1 MFRIKK
7 ELDGETTILQ
17 LIGRI
22 QSPHLQ
28 ELKEQIGRD
37 EAHTELDL
45 SEVTMVDVEAIR
57 FLSSCEQEGITLRH
71 CSAFIREWIVREREA
86 GGRHHE
92 A

>member
-1 MFRIKK
+1 MLRIEK
-7 ELDGETTILQ
+7 ESDGETTILR

-22 QSPHLQ
+22 QSLHLQ
-28 ELKEQIGRD
+28 ELREQIGRD

-45 SEVTMVDVEAIR
+45 SEVTMADVEAIR
-57 FLSSCEQEGITLRH
+57 FLNSCEQEGITLRH
-71 CSAFIREWIVREREA
+71 CSAFIREWILREREA